1 MFPFEA
7 RSEAEISVEENESL
21 VVLEE
26 VDEWVQVRKMNF
38 EVGVRREDER

>member
-7 RSEAEISVEENESL
+7 RSEAEISVAENESL

-26 VDEWVQVRKMNF
+26 VDEWVHVRNMNCD
-38 EVGVRREDER
+38 VGMW